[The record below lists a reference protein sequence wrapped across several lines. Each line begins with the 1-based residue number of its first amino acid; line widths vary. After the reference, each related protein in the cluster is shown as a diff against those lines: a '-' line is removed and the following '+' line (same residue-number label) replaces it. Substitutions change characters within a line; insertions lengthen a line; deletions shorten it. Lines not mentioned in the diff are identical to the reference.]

1 MALMDSE
8 LARLETAAVIAVDIP
23 HGSDIYADS
32 GLRRFIGDS
41 LFTGI
46 QGKPALYIHPLAQEI
61 LRLAESGKD
70 YDLRAKQWMQGD
82 GVAYETLMKF
92 KDAAYQENGYKGKF
106 VQNLANA
113 LEVLWQMKELELGL
127 RTIPLDYRHVVKTC
141 VGRELKSLDI
151 KLDREELIKNL
162 MEAGFDP
169 DKYHGNVRSAVQAW
183 EENQGLLSGEEMKNK
198 ILGLIPLLAETTRK
212 NVLSSLPYYAHKL
225 PLEEVEV
232 SYIID
237 PKAHFMASN
246 NYRGDRK
253 PYESGFEFTAK
264 LKLPSSRIETL
275 TRHEFDPG
283 HHLSAVLKH
292 NQIQKKLLSRV
303 AGVHTMCT
311 PDCSLNE
318 GIANSGALIL
328 YGENPNKF
336 LNLDQRIALNLEKL
350 DYMGRVNAVVMRF
363 QDCKTH
369 EEIKNHLVVDCCS
382 TPEMADTIIRRL
394 GMSPIHQAY
403 LPGYGLG
410 AELVQD
416 VLKKFDRGEV
426 LKTLYGFNGPVDA
439 ITLPEMA
446 EKFCTPI

>member
-1 MALMDSE
+1 MTLMDSE
-8 LARLETAAVIAVDIP
+8 LAGLATAAVIAVDIP
-23 HGSDIYADS
+23 HGSDIYAES
-32 GLRRFIGDS
+32 GLRRFIGDC

-46 QGKPALYIHPLAQEI
+46 PGKPALYSHPLAQEI

-70 YDLRAKQWMQGD
+70 YNLQAEQWMLED
-82 GVAYETLMKF
+82 GPAYEALTKF
-92 KDAAYQENGYKGKF
+92 KDAAYQENEYRGKF

-113 LEVLWQMKELELGL
+113 LEVLWQMKEVELGL

-141 VGRELKSLDI
+141 VGSELRNLDI

-169 DKYHGNVRSAVQAW
+169 DKYQGNVRNAVQVW
-183 EENQGLLSGEEMKNK
+183 EESQGVLTGEAMKNE
-198 ILGLIPLLAETTRK
+198 ILRFIPLLAETTRK
-212 NVLSSLPYYAHKL
+212 NVLSNLPYYVRKL
-225 PLEEVEV
+225 PLDNFKV
-232 SYIID
+232 SYLPD
-237 PKAHFMASN
+237 AWFMASN
-246 NYRGDRK
+246 NYTGDRK
-253 PYESGFEFTAK
+253 PYESGYEFTAK
-264 LKLPSSRIETL
+264 LKLPSPRIETL
-275 TRHEFDPG
+275 TRHEAIPG
-283 HHLSAVLKH
+283 HHFSAVLKH
-292 NQIQKKLLSRV
+292 DQIRKGLLSRV

-416 VLKKFDRGEV
+416 VLKKFDRGEA

-446 EKFCTPI
+446 EEFCTPI